1 MYALRKNGTWEVVD
15 LLDGKSP
22 VGCKW
27 VFTIKYRSDGNV
39 ERYNARLVAKGFKQ
53 TLGVNYTKTFALVAK
68 LNTFRILLSSA
79 VNLDWPLLQM
89 DVKIISE
96 MVHLKKYI

>member
-27 VFTIKYRSDGNV
+27 VFTIKYRSDDNV
-39 ERYNARLVAKGFKQ
+39 ERYKARLIAKGFTQ
-53 TLGVNYTKTFALVAK
+53 TLGVDYTATFAPVAK
-68 LNTFRILLSSA
+68 LNIVRILL
-79 VNLDWPLLQM
+79 
-89 DVKIISE
+89 
-96 MVHLKKYI
+96 